1 MAGNERIRPFPS
13 HLSQSVQQFIMCKYL
28 PRCSKGKECT
38 YAHSEEERKAWNDQL
53 RQSRKRARSCYNTVV
68 LKKPKTAPALEETVS
83 VASTS
88 SEFVKTKVYQEP
100 LEQIQSMGDGVNN
113 IQIFGPKGT
122 GKTYALLM
130 LKEVLPDTSYI
141 EYAESVEFDKKIL
154 LIDNAQLFTYDI
166 KCLGIRRKKVIAAFS
181 PGAKLV
187 DGCKALTKRCGDGCN
202 THFCWRPFMYNEVKC
217 LANKLGFTVRDKTNL
232 EQKQISEHRLKM
244 IFCKTNG
251 NPRYIRKYFTD
262 KNLNYMVRELDE
274 QYRSM
279 LKVND
284 LGGPEKICRSFLTLL
299 KTGECEL
306 WHTPSVLGGAYCND
320 ELGKWKLA
328 HSYFAFRA
336 IEYLEGDAFWGDRWQ
351 QLESITQLMLL
362 DQVSRC

>member
-1 MAGNERIRPFPS
+1 
-13 HLSQSVQQFIMCKYL
+13 MCKYL

-68 LKKPKTAPALEETVS
+68 LKKPKTSAPALEETVS

-88 SEFVKTKVYQEP
+88 FKLKTKVPSKFVKTKVYQEL
-100 LEQIQSMGDGVNN
+100 LELIQSMGDDVNN

-141 EYAESVEFDKKIL
+141 DLSEYVESVDFDKEFL

-166 KCLGIRRKKVIAAFS
+166 KCLAIRRKKVIAAFS

-187 DGCKALTKRCGDGCN
+187 DGSKALTKRCGDGCH

-217 LANKLGFTVRDKTNL
+217 LASL
-232 EQKQISEHRLKM
+232 
-244 IFCKTNG
+244 
-251 NPRYIRKYFTD
+251 
-262 KNLNYMVRELDE
+262 
-274 QYRSM
+274 
-279 LKVND
+279 
-284 LGGPEKICRSFLTLL
+284 
-299 KTGECEL
+299 
-306 WHTPSVLGGAYCND
+306 
-320 ELGKWKLA
+320 
-328 HSYFAFRA
+328 
-336 IEYLEGDAFWGDRWQ
+336 
-351 QLESITQLMLL
+351 
-362 DQVSRC
+362 